1 MINNSKAK
9 LFCRDDISLIE
20 NYNEAIA
27 DTENVWVCHHRLE
40 LTLDGEFANSA
51 EDLIRHG
58 MYYKRPYFE
67 LIWLPK
73 NVHRQMH
80 GIKKALSNNT
90 LKKLSDKQKGIN
102 NSMHGK
108 EPWNKGKTG
117 VQVGAN
123 IGRKFSKEWREKL
136 SNAHKGKT
144 PWNKGM
150 SGAEYT
156 SHYKDG
162 VRNSKRAK
170 VG

>member
-73 NVHRQMH
+73 RVHKQMH
-80 GIKKALSNNT
+80 SIKKALSNNT

-123 IGRKFSKEWREKL
+123 LGRKFNKEWCERL

-156 SHYKDG
+156 SHYKNG
-162 VRNSKRAK
+162 VRNSNRAK
-170 VG
+170 EG